1 MRYLKLITGTGFAVC
16 VLLMVTWSMTVGAI
30 PPKGSTT
37 AEYRRYQNRSGWVL
51 GGITLSFFASAIGS
65 ALIVRAAKN
74 EFRRQSSENLKNLIE
89 GATEDIRRKHEAADQ

>member
-16 VLLMVTWSMTVGAI
+16 ALLLVTWPMTVGSI
-30 PPKGSTT
+30 PPKGSTA
-37 AEYRRYQNRSGWVL
+37 AEYRRYQNRSGWIL
-51 GGITLSFFASAIGS
+51 GGITLTFFVSAIGS
-65 ALIVRAAKN
+65 ALIVKQAKD